1 MNLVHSRSPCPTNAS
16 RTAIRRMSGRRDKPT
31 NRGSRTGRYC
41 FLPTFRLA
49 VAGNDGRLADMNDKP
64 LRPRSDGSVTRTD
77 DVDAFLDTVK
87 TLPPAKTGGGAGRL
101 IFALDATASR
111 QPTWDRAASL
121 QADMFTS
128 TKALGQLDVQLVFY
142 RGHAE
147 CHASK
152 WLRDSGRLL
161 RLMQKVTCLAGRTQI
176 HRVLSHGAA
185 EARTRA
191 VQALV
196 FVGDAV
202 EEDVDRLGDLA
213 GRLKLLG
220 LPVFVFQEGA
230 NPEATRAFSQIARL
244 SGGAHCRFDE
254 SSAAELGA
262 LLGAVAA
269 YAAGGREALKA
280 LSGTSATAGK
290 LLEQL

>member
-1 MNLVHSRSPCPTNAS
+1 MEGAY
-16 RTAIRRMSGRRDKPT
+16 
-31 NRGSRTGRYC
+31 TGC
-41 FLPTFRLA
+41 
-49 VAGNDGRLADMNDKP
+49 MNDKP
-64 LRPRSDGSVTRTD
+64 LQGRADGGLERSA
-77 DVDAFLDTVK
+77 DVDAFLDAVRTRAPV
-87 TLPPAKTGGGAGRL
+87 TSGARGAGRL

-111 QPTWDRAASL
+111 QPTWDRASSL
-121 QADMFTS
+121 QAEMFEAAR
-128 TKALGQLDVQLVFY
+128 ALGRLDVQLVFY

-152 WLRDSGRLL
+152 WTGDSARLHG
-161 RLMQKVTCLAGRTQI
+161 LMRKVSCLAGRTQI
-176 HRVLSHGAA
+176 HRVLSHAAA
-185 EARTRA
+185 EARTRP

-220 LPVFVFQEGA
+220 LPVFAFQEGGDPHA
-230 NPEATRAFSQIARL
+230 ARAFAQVARL

-254 SSAAELGA
+254 TAAAELGTLFA
-262 LLGAVAA
+262 AVAT

-280 LSGTSATAGK
+280 LGASSPGAAR
-290 LLEQL
+290 LLEQLS

>member
-1 MNLVHSRSPCPTNAS
+1 
-16 RTAIRRMSGRRDKPT
+16 
-31 NRGSRTGRYC
+31 
-41 FLPTFRLA
+41 
-49 VAGNDGRLADMNDKP
+49 MNDKP
-64 LRPRSDGSVTRTD
+64 LRPSSSVASAPSTE
-77 DVDAFLDTVK
+77 VDAFLDTVRDFA
-87 TLPPAKTGGGAGRL
+87 PVSPADGTPGRL

-111 QPTWDRAASL
+111 QPTWDRASSL

-128 TKALGQLDVQLVFY
+128 SQALGRLDVQLVFY
-142 RGHAE
+142 RGYAE

-152 WLRDSGRLL
+152 WIGDSARLL
-161 RLMQKVTCLAGRTQI
+161 GLMQKVTCLAGRTQI

-185 EARTRA
+185 EARSRA
-191 VQALV
+191 VNALV

-220 LPVFVFQEGA
+220 LPVFVFQEGRNA
-230 NPEATRAFSQIARL
+230 AAGRAFAQIAQL

-262 LLGAVAA
+262 LLGAVAT
-269 YAAGGREALKA
+269 YAAGGREALRA
-280 LSGTSATAGK
+280 LSGTSAQANR
-290 LLEQL
+290 LLQQL

>member
-1 MNLVHSRSPCPTNAS
+1 MT
-16 RTAIRRMSGRRDKPT
+16 
-31 NRGSRTGRYC
+31 
-41 FLPTFRLA
+41 
-49 VAGNDGRLADMNDKP
+49 DKP
-64 LRPRSDGSVTRTD
+64 LKRRGDAAIAPST
-77 DVDAFLDTVK
+77 DVDAFLDTVRG
-87 TLPPAKTGGGAGRL
+87 LAPAPNRGGGSGRL

-111 QPTWDRAASL
+111 QPTWDRASSL

-128 TKALGQLDVQLVFY
+128 TRALGQLDVQLVFY

-147 CHASK
+147 CHASP
-152 WLRDSGRLL
+152 WIRDATRLL
-161 RLMQKVTCLAGRTQI
+161 ALMQKVTCLAGRTQI
-176 HRVLSHGAA
+176 HRILSHGAA

-220 LPVFVFQEGA
+220 LPTFVFQEGA
-230 NPEATRAFSQIARL
+230 DPVASSAFAQIARL

-262 LLGAVAA
+262 LLGAVAT
-269 YAAGGREALKA
+269 YAAGGREALRQ
-280 LSGTSATAGK
+280 LSGTSTQASR
-290 LLEQL
+290 LLEQLS

>member
-1 MNLVHSRSPCPTNAS
+1 MT
-16 RTAIRRMSGRRDKPT
+16 
-31 NRGSRTGRYC
+31 
-41 FLPTFRLA
+41 
-49 VAGNDGRLADMNDKP
+49 DKP
-64 LRPRSDGSVTRTD
+64 LRPRADRSVAPGNA
-77 DVDAFLDTVK
+77 VDAFLDTARDLAPV
-87 TLPPAKTGGGAGRL
+87 PRGDGAPGRL

-111 QPTWDRAASL
+111 QPTWDRASSL

-128 TKALGQLDVQLVFY
+128 SRALGQLDVQLVFY
-142 RGHAE
+142 RGYAE

-152 WLRDSGRLL
+152 WIGDSARLL
-161 RLMQKVTCLAGRTQI
+161 GLMQKVTCLAGRTQI

-230 NPEATRAFSQIARL
+230 DAASGRAFAQIAKL

-262 LLGAVAA
+262 LLGAVAT
-269 YAAGGREALKA
+269 YAAGGREALRA
-280 LSGTSATAGK
+280 LSGTSAQANR
-290 LLEQL
+290 LLQQL

>member
-1 MNLVHSRSPCPTNAS
+1 MGDGVDTVRMIAPARS
-16 RTAIRRMSGRRDKPT
+16 
-31 NRGSRTGRYC
+31 
-41 FLPTFRLA
+41 
-49 VAGNDGRLADMNDKP
+49 
-64 LRPRSDGSVTRTD
+64 SDG
-77 DVDAFLDTVK
+77 A
-87 TLPPAKTGGGAGRL
+87 PGRL

-128 TKALGQLDVQLVFY
+128 TRALGALDVQLAFY
-142 RGHAE
+142 RGYGE

-152 WLRDSGRLL
+152 WIRDSARLL
-161 RLMQKVTCLAGRTQI
+161 ALMQKVTCLAGRTQI
-176 HRVLSHGAA
+176 HRILSHGAA

-220 LPVFVFQEGA
+220 LPVFVFQEGHDPNA
-230 NPEATRAFSQIARL
+230 SRAFAQVAQL

-262 LLGAVAA
+262 LLGAVAT

-280 LSGTSATAGK
+280 LGATSAPAK
-290 LLEQL
+290 RLLGQLG

>member
-1 MNLVHSRSPCPTNAS
+1 MT
-16 RTAIRRMSGRRDKPT
+16 
-31 NRGSRTGRYC
+31 
-41 FLPTFRLA
+41 
-49 VAGNDGRLADMNDKP
+49 DKP
-64 LRPRSDGSVTRTD
+64 LRPRDNRPATVDDT
-77 DVDAFLDTVK
+77 DVDTFLATVRD
-87 TLPPAKTGGGAGRL
+87 LPPARRAGDACGRL

-111 QPTWDRAASL
+111 QPTWDRASSL
-121 QADMFTS
+121 QADMFGATR
-128 TKALGQLDVQLVFY
+128 TLGSLDVQLVFY
-142 RGHAE
+142 RGYAE

-152 WLRDSGRLL
+152 WIRDSDRLL

-176 HRVLSHGAA
+176 HRILSHGAA

-230 NPEATRAFSQIARL
+230 NPAASLAFAQIAKL
-244 SGGAHCRFDE
+244 SGGAHCRFDH

-262 LLGAVAA
+262 LLGAVAT
-269 YAAGGREALKA
+269 YAAGGREALRA
-280 LSGTSATAGK
+280 LSDSSAPAGR